1 MFQKRTN
8 YNSDRKLAIV
18 LAAMLCICLAG
29 YAYPQGMNQGTST
42 DQGSTQ
48 QPSSTTDQRQST
60 ASGPTG
66 VAAGQ
71 KMEVEGV
78 ILKRSGEGFTMLDER
93 GQNINVLMT
102 NNTEVKERKSNPFRR
117 AKNYATTQLLRGLQV
132 EVKGS
137 GDSNGNL
144 VAREVK
150 LKDDDYRIATSV
162 ESRVSPVEGRL
173 GEAETRLGQSE
184 QNAQRLSGQV
194 EELTSISNAA
204 RGGAKAAQ
212 ETADKAQETAGKAQD
227 SANQANTGVR
237 VANERISSL
246 DDFDV
251 RTTTTVHF
259 KVGSAVPS
267 KEAKADL
274 DKLAD
279 DAKNEKGY
287 VIEVAGF
294 ASADGSE
301 ALNRRLSQRRAD
313 AVIQYLAENH
323 DIPLRRI
330 VTPFGYGEKQP
341 VADNTTRTGRQ
352 QNRRVEV
359 KILVNKGLIQSASS
373 DSATQQSSSAQ
384 GQR

>member
-1 MFQKRTN
+1 
-8 YNSDRKLAIV
+8 
-18 LAAMLCICLAG
+18 
-29 YAYPQGMNQGTST
+29 
-42 DQGSTQ
+42 
-48 QPSSTTDQRQST
+48 
-60 ASGPTG
+60 
-66 VAAGQ
+66 
-71 KMEVEGV
+71 
-78 ILKRSGEGFTMLDER
+78 
-93 GQNINVLMT
+93 
-102 NNTEVKERKSNPFRR
+102 
-117 AKNYATTQLLRGLQV
+117 
-132 EVKGS
+132 
-137 GDSNGNL
+137 
-144 VAREVK
+144 
-150 LKDDDYRIATSV
+150 
-162 ESRVSPVEGRL
+162 VEGRL
-173 GEAETRLGQSE
+173 GDAETRLGQSE

-204 RGGAKAAQ
+204 RGGAKVAQ
-212 ETADKAQETAGKAQD
+212 ETADRAQETAGKAQD
-227 SANQANTGVR
+227 SANQANSGVR
-237 VANERISSL
+237 AANERISSL

-279 DAKNEKGY
+279 DTNNEKGY

-294 ASADGSE
+294 ASDDGSE

-359 KILVNKGLIQSASS
+359 KILVNKGLVQSASS
-373 DSATQQSSSAQ
+373 
-384 GQR
+384 